1 MIRVCMCVNIWYTRL
16 LFLSVYDCFCVSG
29 CDTDPCGVAGLTALM
44 SKTPSR
50 ARERNGTTKLTKK

>member
-1 MIRVCMCVNIWYTRL
+1 MCVGIRYTRL
-16 LFLSVYDCFCVSG
+16 LFVSVYDCFCVSG